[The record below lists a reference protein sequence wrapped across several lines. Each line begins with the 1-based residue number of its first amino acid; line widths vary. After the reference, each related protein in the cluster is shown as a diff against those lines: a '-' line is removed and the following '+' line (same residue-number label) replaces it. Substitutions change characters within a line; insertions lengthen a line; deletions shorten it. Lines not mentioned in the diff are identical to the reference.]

1 MIYLFIY
8 LFICLFIYLFIYFQI
23 YEFGIIT
30 FGDVVENNC
39 PPSPRNFKMLGQTVI
54 AVYWIPAQVKYSSES
69 EIFFRMVLR
78 SQFNETEINGF
89 LAEINEAR
97 GTTTGFNEMTEARKL
112 EYDDIVSVI
121 YITWVNLQPFPGI
134 LADVSI

>member
-1 MIYLFIY
+1 
-8 LFICLFIYLFIYFQI
+8 
-23 YEFGIIT
+23 
-30 FGDVVENNC
+30 
-39 PPSPRNFKMLGQTVI
+39 
-54 AVYWIPAQVKYSSES
+54 
-69 EIFFRMVLR
+69 MVLR